1 MNADP
6 VLLLAGAG
14 ALALVALLIL
24 LAGLLFGGGR
34 AQRKRLQAV
43 AERARG
49 PTIATASLRRSDTDS
64 AIPGLDRL
72 VKRYLPRRAAL
83 RQRLSR
89 TGRAISP
96 GQYVL
101 LCAVLTLVGALL
113 ANSILKLPGL
123 PALFLGL
130 VFGLALPHGWT
141 GLLIRRR
148 ADRFVGQFP
157 DAIDLIV
164 RGLKSGLPIHE
175 TIGAIARELPEP
187 LGAEFRAI
195 DAGLKLGQTLDEAL
209 WHSAERIVAAEYRF
223 FVISLSVQRE
233 TGGNLAET
241 LSNLS
246 DLLRRRRQM
255 KLKIRAVS
263 SEARASAYI
272 IGSLPFVMGA
282 VLYLINPGYV
292 GELFSD
298 PRGHVMVGLGV
309 GLMTLG
315 GVIMFKMTQFEI

>member
-1 MNADP
+1 MTTDP

-14 ALALVALLIL
+14 ALGLVALLTL
-24 LAGLLFGGGR
+24 LAGLVLGGGR
-34 AQRKRLQAV
+34 SQGRRLDAV
-43 AERARG
+43 VERARG
-49 PTIATASLRRSDTDS
+49 AAAVTATLRRDDSDST
-64 AIPGLDRL
+64 IPGLDRL

-83 RQRLSR
+83 RQRLAR
-89 TGRAISP
+89 TGRGLSP

-101 LCAVLTLVGALL
+101 LCAALALLGALL
-113 ANSILKLPGL
+113 ANTLLKLPSL
-123 PALFLGL
+123 PALLLGT

-141 GLLIRRR
+141 AQLIRRR

-187 LGAEFRAI
+187 LGNEFRAI

-209 WHSAERIVAAEYRF
+209 WQSADRIAAAEYRF

-272 IGSLPFVMGA
+272 IGSLPFVMGG

-292 GELFSD
+292 GELFAD
-298 PRGHVMVGLGV
+298 PRGHVMVGISV
-309 GLMTLG
+309 FLMGLG
-315 GVIMFKMTQFEI
+315 GLIMFKMTQFEI